1 MDTEQLCTMVVDC
14 GFKLHQDIGPG
25 LLESAYEAML
35 AAKLRALGLKVDR
48 QVPIDLTYDGIA
60 IPNAFR
66 IDLLV
71 DDRVLIELKSSET
84 TAPVHAKQVIT
95 YLRLMGLTHGFAM
108 NFGTPTFKDG
118 VRRLL
123 NDPTLFVS
131 SCLRANQIGDA
142 T

>member
-1 MDTEQLCTMVVDC
+1 MDIEQLCTIVVDC
-14 GFKLHQDIGPG
+14 GFKLHKDIGPG
-25 LLESAYEAML
+25 LLESAYEAIL

-48 QVPIDLTYDGIA
+48 QMPIDLTYDGIA

-95 YLRLMGLTHGFAM
+95 YLRLMGLTHGFVM
-108 NFGTPTFKDG
+108 NFGTPTFRDG
-118 VRRLL
+118 IRRLM

>member
-1 MDTEQLCTMVVDC
+1 M
-14 GFKLHQDIGPG
+14 
-25 LLESAYEAML
+25 LESAYEAML

-95 YLRLMGLTHGFAM
+95 YLRLMGLTHGFVM

>member
-1 MDTEQLCTMVVDC
+1 MDIEQLCTIVVDC
-14 GFKLHQDIGPG
+14 GFKLHKDIGPG

-35 AAKLRALGLKVDR
+35 AAKLSALGLKVDR
-48 QVPIDLTYDGIA
+48 QVPIDLIYDGIA

-66 IDLLV
+66 IDLLI
-71 DDRVLIELKSSET
+71 DDRVLIELKSTET
-84 TAPVHAKQVIT
+84 TVPVHAKQVIT
-95 YLRLMGLTHGFAM
+95 YLRLMGLTHGFVM

-131 SCLRANQIGDA
+131 SCLRANKLRDVG
-142 T
+142 

>member
-1 MDTEQLCTMVVDC
+1 MEIEQLCTIVVDC
-14 GFKLHQDIGPG
+14 AFKLHKDIGPG

-35 AAKLRALGLKVDR
+35 AAKLSALGLKVDR
-48 QVPIDLTYDGIA
+48 QVPIDLVYDGITM
-60 IPNAFR
+60 PNAFR

-71 DDRVLIELKSSET
+71 DDRVVIEIKSTET
-84 TAPVHAKQVIT
+84 TVPVHAKQVIT
-95 YLRLMGLTHGFAM
+95 YLRLMGLTHGFVM

-131 SCLRANQIGDA
+131 SCLRANKLRDVG
-142 T
+142 

>member
-1 MDTEQLCTMVVDC
+1 MDIEQLCTIVVDC
-14 GFKLHQDIGPG
+14 GFKLHKDIGPG
-25 LLESAYEAML
+25 LLESAYEAIL

-95 YLRLMGLTHGFAM
+95 YLRLMGLTHGFVM
-108 NFGTPTFKDG
+108 NFGTPTFRDG
-118 VRRLL
+118 IRRLM

>member
-1 MDTEQLCTMVVDC
+1 MDIEQLCTIVVDC

-71 DDRVLIELKSSET
+71 DERVLIELKSSET

-95 YLRLMGLTHGFAM
+95 YLRLMGLTHGFVM

-131 SCLRANQIGDA
+131 SCLRANKLRDVG
-142 T
+142 

>member
-1 MDTEQLCTMVVDC
+1 MEIEQLCTIVVDC
-14 GFKLHQDIGPG
+14 GFKLHKDIGPG

-35 AAKLRALGLKVDR
+35 TAKLSALGLKVDR
-48 QVPIDLTYDGIA
+48 QVPIDLAYDGITM
-60 IPNAFR
+60 PNPFR

-71 DDRVLIELKSSET
+71 DDRVVIEIKSTET
-84 TAPVHAKQVIT
+84 TVPVHAKQVIT
-95 YLRLMGLTHGFAM
+95 YLRVMGLTHGFVM

-131 SCLRANQIGDA
+131 SCLRANKLRDVG
-142 T
+142 

>member
-1 MDTEQLCTMVVDC
+1 MDIEQLCTIVVDC
-14 GFKLHQDIGPG
+14 GFKLHKDIGPG

-35 AAKLRALGLKVDR
+35 AAKLGALGLKVDR
-48 QVPIDLTYDGIA
+48 QVPIDFVYDGIV

-71 DDRVLIELKSSET
+71 DDRVLIELKSTET
-84 TAPVHAKQVIT
+84 TVPVHAKQVIT
-95 YLRLMGLTHGFAM
+95 YLRLMGLTHGFVM

-131 SCLRANQIGDA
+131 SRLRANKLRAVG
-142 T
+142 

>member
-1 MDTEQLCTMVVDC
+1 MDIEQLCTIVVDC

-35 AAKLRALGLKVDR
+35 AAKLRALGLRVDR

-71 DDRVLIELKSSET
+71 DERVLIELKSSET

-95 YLRLMGLTHGFAM
+95 YLRLMGLTHGFVM

-131 SCLRANQIGDA
+131 SCLRANKLRDVG
-142 T
+142 

>member
-1 MDTEQLCTMVVDC
+1 MDIEQLCTIVVDC

-35 AAKLRALGLKVDR
+35 AAKLGALGLKVDR

-71 DDRVLIELKSSET
+71 DERVLIELKSSET

-95 YLRLMGLTHGFAM
+95 YLRLMGLTHGFVM

-131 SCLRANQIGDA
+131 SCLRANKLRDVG
-142 T
+142 

>member
-1 MDTEQLCTMVVDC
+1 MEIEQLCTIVVDC
-14 GFKLHQDIGPG
+14 AFKLHKDIGPG

-35 AAKLRALGLKVDR
+35 AAKLSALGLKVDR
-48 QVPIDLTYDGIA
+48 QVPIDLVYDGITM
-60 IPNAFR
+60 PNAFR

-71 DDRVLIELKSSET
+71 DDRVVIEIKSTET
-84 TAPVHAKQVIT
+84 TVPVHAKQVIT
-95 YLRLMGLTHGFAM
+95 YLRLMGLTHGFVM

-131 SCLRANQIGDA
+131 SCLRANKLRDA
-142 T
+142 G

>member
-1 MDTEQLCTMVVDC
+1 MDIEQLCTIVVDC

-35 AAKLRALGLKVDR
+35 AAKLFALGLKVDR

-95 YLRLMGLTHGFAM
+95 YLRLMGLTHGFVM
-108 NFGTPTFKDG
+108 NFGAPTFKEG

-131 SCLRANQIGDA
+131 SCLRANKLRDVG
-142 T
+142 

>member
-1 MDTEQLCTMVVDC
+1 MEIEQLCTIVVDC
-14 GFKLHQDIGPG
+14 GFKLHNDIGPG

-35 AAKLRALGLKVDR
+35 AAKLSALGLKVDR
-48 QVPIDLTYDGIA
+48 QVPIDLVYDGITM
-60 IPNAFR
+60 PNAFR

-71 DDRVLIELKSSET
+71 DDRVVIEIKSTET
-84 TAPVHAKQVIT
+84 TVPVHAKQVIT
-95 YLRLMGLTHGFAM
+95 YLRLMGLTHGFVM

-131 SCLRANQIGDA
+131 SCLRANKLRDVG
-142 T
+142 

>member
-1 MDTEQLCTMVVDC
+1 MDIEQLCTIVVDC

-35 AAKLRALGLKVDR
+35 AAKLCALGLKVDR

-95 YLRLMGLTHGFAM
+95 YLRLMGLTHGFVM
-108 NFGTPTFKDG
+108 NFGTPTFRDG
-118 VRRLL
+118 IRRLM
-123 NDPTLFVS
+123 NDPTLFVP
-131 SCLRANQIGDA
+131 SCLRANKFSDVG
-142 T
+142 